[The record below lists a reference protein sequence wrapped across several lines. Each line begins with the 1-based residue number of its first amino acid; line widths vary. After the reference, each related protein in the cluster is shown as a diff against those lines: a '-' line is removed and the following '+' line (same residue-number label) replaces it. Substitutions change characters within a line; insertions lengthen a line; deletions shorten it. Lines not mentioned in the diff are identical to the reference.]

1 MPDGLISDIRPWP
14 YMRGNTVYIYHPIT
28 TFPVDQSVRLGPL
41 RIDINVSDW
50 DRLGRSIYIYIVDIR
65 VSGEIF
71 FEQVREFGFREFFLG
86 TIFRF
91 RVSFGTKKKYFSKKY
106 F

>member
-1 MPDGLISDIRPWP
+1 MEAKDNVHSHKLDSKTTKAVYIYI
-14 YMRGNTVYIYHPIT
+14 YIYIYHPIT

-71 FEQVREFGFREFFLG
+71 FEQVREFGFREFF
-86 TIFRF
+86 
-91 RVSFGTKKKYFSKKY
+91 
-106 F
+106 